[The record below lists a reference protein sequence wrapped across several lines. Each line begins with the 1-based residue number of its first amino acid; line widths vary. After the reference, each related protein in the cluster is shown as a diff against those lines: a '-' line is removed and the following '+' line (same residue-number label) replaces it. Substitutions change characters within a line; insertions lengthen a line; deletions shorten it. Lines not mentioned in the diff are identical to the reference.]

1 MARTFGPDA
10 QLRNLII
17 SCLVRL
23 RLIKWLEH
31 QRCQLGLN
39 CRSAGEFIMC
49 FTYSYWNLIVSRLR
63 DFVNLL
69 LLLPNEA
76 LLTSLVST
84 MKWGTM
90 WMVHGYSKVSRWK
103 RSWDPSSAPIP
114 IVCCT

>member
-31 QRCQLGLN
+31 PRCLLGWN
-39 CRSAGEFIMC
+39 CKHAGEFIMC
-49 FTYSYWNLIVSRLR
+49 FTCRYWNLIVSRLK

-90 WMVHGYSKVSRWK
+90 WMGHKWPRGARGK
-103 RSWDPSSAPIP
+103 RSWDASE
-114 IVCCT
+114 